1 MSRKSKLA
9 ALAADPAATANERA
23 VAQRLLDNIADEES
37 EHLLICVKESWEI
50 ALLEML
56 AVKHDLTPKPGLNGF
71 VEVGGSPTSLD
82 TLISELIRLHPKL
95 EDIVI
100 SATAGF
106 LAAHFPPE
114 GQRSTSFEDPV
125 QAAARRS
132 AKKQVAGPKQLT
144 ENTARHITQRE
155 P

>member
-9 ALAADPAATANERA
+9 ALAADPAATVNERT
-23 VAQRLLDNIADEES
+23 VAQRLLDNIANDET

-56 AVKHDLTPKPGLNGF
+56 AVRHNLTPKLGLNGF
-71 VEVGGSPTSLD
+71 VEVGGSPTALD
-82 TLISELIRLHPKL
+82 MLIIELIRLHPKL

-114 GQRSTSFEDPV
+114 GQRSSSFEDPV

-132 AKKQVAGPKQLT
+132 AKTQVAGPKQLT
-144 ENTARHITQRE
+144 ENTVRRIAQQE